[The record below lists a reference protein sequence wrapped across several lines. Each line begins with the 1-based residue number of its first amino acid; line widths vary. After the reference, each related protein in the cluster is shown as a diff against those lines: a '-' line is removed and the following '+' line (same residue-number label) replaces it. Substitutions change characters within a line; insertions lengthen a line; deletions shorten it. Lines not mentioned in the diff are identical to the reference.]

1 MNKKNVLE
9 LHHVLKDAKL
19 KGMKTES
26 KMIVLTTLRKTT
38 PIAQQYEEAL
48 KTAQEKFKPEG
59 FDDLM
64 QKARENEGKPEAERT
79 ISRDEIDELNRMSTA
94 FNQEMSAFINELN
107 NEEEDIVPA
116 KLPKDE
122 FGKFME
128 ANDFEASKLM
138 LIPVEE

>member
-26 KMIVLTTLRKTT
+26 KMIALMNLRKTT
-38 PIAQQYEEAL
+38 PVAQEYEEAI
-48 KTAQEKFKPEG
+48 KAAQEKFKPEG

-64 QKARENEGKPEAERT
+64 QKARENEGKSEDERT
-79 ISRDEIDELNRMSTA
+79 ISREEISELNKMSVIYNKEISD
-94 FNQEMSAFINELN
+94 FLDQINK
-107 NEEEDIVPA
+107 EEVEFTPE
-116 KLPKDE
+116 KLSKEE